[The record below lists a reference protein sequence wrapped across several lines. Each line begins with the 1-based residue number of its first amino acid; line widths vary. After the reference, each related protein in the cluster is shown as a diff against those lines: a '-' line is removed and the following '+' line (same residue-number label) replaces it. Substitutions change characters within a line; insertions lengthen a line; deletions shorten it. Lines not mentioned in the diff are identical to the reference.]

1 LTSIIGSE
9 YTSPEIPNFFWSTPS
24 IFAENKPNILLLLDE
39 GAFVVAV
46 AAGIIE
52 VIVVVFVILL
62 IAKGVAVTIT
72 AIAIIRLATR
82 IILLV
87 FKLS

>member
-1 LTSIIGSE
+1 MTSIVGSE

-24 IFAENKPNILLLLDE
+24 ISAENKENALLLLDE
-39 GAFVVAV
+39 DAFVAV
-46 AAGIIE
+46 AAGIIVV
-52 VIVVVFVILL
+52 VIVFVIPLR
-62 IAKGVAVTIT
+62 AKGVAVTIT